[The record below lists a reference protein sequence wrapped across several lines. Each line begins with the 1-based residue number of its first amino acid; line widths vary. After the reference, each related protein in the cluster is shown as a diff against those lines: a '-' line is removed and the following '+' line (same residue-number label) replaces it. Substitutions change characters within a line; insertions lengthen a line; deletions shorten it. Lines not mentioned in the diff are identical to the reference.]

1 MNWAGSQVIL
11 GTDST
16 VKSLY
21 NREEITFYLAKD
33 CWLEEVFLLQQLESG
48 IRSGF
53 QDLDVTTRICQHK
66 M

>member
-33 CWLEEVFLLQQLESG
+33 CWLEKSISFTTIG
-48 IRSGF
+48 IGDKKRISGF
-53 QDLDVTTRICQHK
+53 RRDNQDLPT
-66 M
+66 